1 MQFHSI
7 LVLTDFSRVGNHA
20 VERAAR
26 LAERDGVHLSVM
38 HIESGGDSHLQYP
51 DERLSMIARR
61 LSRRLQKPVRP
72 VPGSRL
78 SIDDAVRESA
88 DADLVVAGF
97 RSGHPVAALFQQTA
111 MERLV
116 RACSCPVLLVKGE
129 PVSPRYRRIM
139 VALDLSPV
147 SRKLVRLASAFD
159 GEPNIQLF
167 HAVSTREEAMLRSAE
182 ASMASILAWREQA
195 ALHAQGRLISLADS
209 FKARRNR
216 VMTALGRGDT
226 ARQIAVQQERGQ
238 ADLVIV
244 GKASRPRWRA
254 LLGGSVSSRVMR
266 QVSSDVML
274 AA

>member
-1 MQFHSI
+1 MQITSI
-7 LVLTDFSRVGNHA
+7 LVLTDFSRAGNHA

-26 LAERDGVHLSVM
+26 LAERDGTRLSVM
-38 HIESGGDSHLQYP
+38 HIESGGDSHLHYP
-51 DERLSMIARR
+51 DERLSMVARR
-61 LSRRLQKPVRP
+61 LSRRLQKPVHP

-78 SIDDAVRESA
+78 SISDAIRESA
-88 DADLVVAGF
+88 DADLVVVGF
-97 RSGHPVAALFQQTA
+97 RAGHPVAALFQQTA

-116 RACSCPVLLVKGE
+116 RECSCPVLLVKCE
-129 PVSPRYRRIM
+129 PLSRYRRVM
-139 VALDLSPV
+139 VALDLSSV
-147 SRKLVRLASAFD
+147 SRKLVKLAGTLD

-195 ALHAQGRLISLADS
+195 TLHAQGRLVSLADS

-244 GKASRPRWRA
+244 GKASRSRWRT